1 VVVVVVVDVDENARD
16 AWDPSWSNVHG
27 PPIQPANHLEKRLIA
42 FIRMPAYASP
52 VAAVDVPSSQ
62 RWELYRVLSEP
73 ARLRLLALAAQ
84 EELSIGELAELLQE
98 SQPNISRH
106 ATALRHAGLL
116 RDRRE
121 GTRTLVRLADDAA
134 TDPVVS
140 DALASGRALCEHD
153 GSLARIGE
161 VLRTREAAAREF
173 FARPAKVKIDAAP
186 PEIGAYLAA
195 LAPLLPQR
203 ALALDAGTGDGSL
216 LEVLAPVYERVV
228 AIDRSEAQLA
238 RARERASA
246 RGFTNVTFVHGELDG
261 RELLRA
267 VRAVPGAGHP
277 AGADAVFAS
286 RVLHHAPQPEKVVAQ
301 LASLCAPGGAL
312 VVLDYALHE
321 DESMRAQADTWLG
334 FEAAELRRFA
344 RAASLVD
351 ARVTSIPAPFCGAG
365 PDRHLP
371 WQVMVARKANNGNG
385 KGRERWR
392 TTTR

>member
-1 VVVVVVVDVDENARD
+1 M
-16 AWDPSWSNVHG
+16 
-27 PPIQPANHLEKRLIA
+27 
-42 FIRMPAYASP
+42 RMPAYI
-52 VAAVDVPSSQ
+52 AAVADVDVAPSQ

-98 SQPNISRH
+98 SQPNVSRH

-121 GTRTLVRLADDAA
+121 GTRTLLRLADDASDDA
-134 TDPVVS
+134 VVR
-140 DALASGRALCEHD
+140 DALASGRALCERD

-173 FARPAKVKIDAAP
+173 FARPAKAKIDAVPA
-186 PEIGAYLAA
+186 EIGAYLAA
-195 LAPLLPQR
+195 LAPLLPKR

-228 AIDRSEAQLA
+228 AIDRSDAQLA
-238 RARERASA
+238 HARERAAA
-246 RGFTNVTFVHGELDG
+246 RGFTNVTFVQGELDG
-261 RELLRA
+261 RELMQA
-267 VRAVPGAGHP
+267 VRPGAKQA

-286 RVLHHAPQPEKVVAQ
+286 RVLHHAPQPERVVAQ

-312 VVLDYALHE
+312 VVLDYASHD
-321 DESMRAQADTWLG
+321 DESMRTQADTWLG
-334 FEAAELRRFA
+334 FDAAELRRFA

-351 ARVTSIPAPFCGAG
+351 ARVTNIPAPFCGTG
-365 PDRHLP
+365 PDKHLP
-371 WQVMVARKANNGNG
+371 WQVMVARKATNGEG